1 MTTSAPSTAV
11 GSDSDREH
19 DPGRQST
26 PRPAPVVPRRVPLAH
41 RVPLTL
47 SRISWYLLCSLL
59 GITMLVP
66 LLWMISIALK
76 PDGNILQLPPQLLP
90 SSFQWSNFV
99 EGPRMIQFPL
109 LLANTTTIT
118 VLSVFGSVTSSMLAG
133 YAIAR
138 IPFRAKNFWFY
149 LFTFSI
155 FVPGIVTLIPIQRM
169 FFALGLI
176 DTWFPLILPSFFGN
190 PVFIFLARQYFA
202 SIPRSI
208 DESAMIDGAG
218 HWKIFTRLMLPL
230 TKPLWITM
238 TIMAFQGSWNDFLS
252 PLVYLNSE
260 SKYTLSLGMA
270 NFMGGLNEAS
280 PQYNYYMAS
289 NLLYMLPPLLLFFF
303 AQRYFMMG
311 LGTLGLSTK

>member
-1 MTTSAPSTAV
+1 MA
-11 GSDSDREH
+11 
-19 DPGRQST
+19 
-26 PRPAPVVPRRVPLAH
+26 
-41 RVPLTL
+41 L

-59 GITMLVP
+59 AVTMLVP

-76 PDGNILQLPPQLLP
+76 PDSNILQLPPQLLP
-90 SSFQWSNFV
+90 RSFQWSNFIR
-99 EGPRMIQFPL
+99 GPEQIQFPQ
-109 LLANTTTIT
+109 LLANTVTVT
-118 VLSVFGSVTSSMLAG
+118 VLSVFGSVASSMLAG

-138 IPFRAKNFWFY
+138 IRFPGRNFWFY

-169 FFALGLI
+169 FFAMHLI

-190 PVFIFLARQYFA
+190 PVFIFLARQYFT

-218 HWKIFTRLMLPL
+218 HWKIFTQLMIPL

-238 TIMAFQGSWNDFLS
+238 TIMAFQGSWNDFLN
-252 PLVYLNSE
+252 PLVYLNSD

-270 NFMGGLNEAS
+270 NFMGGLNEAT
-280 PQYNYYMAS
+280 PQFNYYMAS
-289 NLLYMLPPLLLFFF
+289 NLLYMLPPLVLFFF

-311 LGTLGLSTK
+311 LGTLGVSQK

>member
-1 MTTSAPSTAV
+1 MPAASATYPTGRNV
-11 GSDSDREH
+11 E
-19 DPGRQST
+19 PGPDLVMR
-26 PRPAPVVPRRVPLAH
+26 RRVPLSR
-41 RVPLTL
+41 RVPMTV
-47 SRISWYLLCSLL
+47 SRICWYLLCSLL
-59 GITMLVP
+59 GATMLVP

-76 PDGNILQLPPQLLP
+76 PDSNILQLPPQLLP

-99 EGPRMIQFPL
+99 NGPQQIHFPQ
-109 LLANTTTIT
+109 LLANTVTIT
-118 VLSVFGSVTSSMLAG
+118 VLSVFGSVASSMLVG

-138 IPFRAKNFWFY
+138 IQFPGRNFWFY

-190 PVFIFLARQYFA
+190 PVFIFLARQYFTA
-202 SIPRSI
+202 IPRSI

-218 HWKIFTRLMLPL
+218 HWKIFTRLMIPL

-238 TIMAFQGSWNDFLS
+238 IIMAFQGSWNDFLN

-260 SKYTLSLGMA
+260 TKYTLSLGMA
-270 NFMGGLNEAS
+270 NFMGGLSEAA
-280 PQYNYYMAS
+280 PQFNYYMAS

-311 LGTLGLSTK
+311 LGTLGVSQK

>member
-1 MTTSAPSTAV
+1 MTTPAAPVTYSA
-11 GSDSDREH
+11 GREIKT
-19 DPGRQST
+19 DPGLVIRRQIPLS
-26 PRPAPVVPRRVPLAH
+26 RRVPMT
-41 RVPLTL
+41 V
-47 SRISWYLLCSLL
+47 SRICWYLLCSLL
-59 GITMLVP
+59 GATMLIP

-76 PDGNILQLPPQLLP
+76 PDSNILQLPPQLLP
-90 SSFQWSNFV
+90 SSFQWSNFIN
-99 EGPRMIQFPL
+99 GPRQIHFPQ
-109 LLANTTTIT
+109 LLANTVTIT
-118 VLSVFGSVTSSMLAG
+118 VLSVFGSVASSMLAG

-138 IPFRAKNFWFY
+138 IQFRGKNFWFY

-190 PVFIFLARQYFA
+190 PVFIFLARQYFTA
-202 SIPRSI
+202 IPRSI

-218 HWKIFTRLMLPL
+218 HWKIFTRLMIPL

-238 TIMAFQGSWNDFLS
+238 IIMAFQGSWNDFLN
-252 PLVYLNSE
+252 PLVYLNSDT
-260 SKYTLSLGMA
+260 KYTLSLGMA
-270 NFMGGLNEAS
+270 NFMGGLSEAT
-280 PQYNYYMAS
+280 PQFNYYMAS

-311 LGTLGLSTK
+311 LGTLGVSQK

>member
-1 MTTSAPSTAV
+1 MTMPATRTAYPPSQRLEPSPDLVTKRRIPL
-11 GSDSDREH
+11 S
-19 DPGRQST
+19 
-26 PRPAPVVPRRVPLAH
+26 RRVPM
-41 RVPLTL
+41 TL

-59 GITMLVP
+59 AVTMLVP

-76 PDGNILQLPPQLLP
+76 PDSNILQLPPQLLP
-90 SSFQWSNFV
+90 RSFQWSNFIR
-99 EGPRMIQFPL
+99 GPEQIQFPQ
-109 LLANTTTIT
+109 LLANTVTVT
-118 VLSVFGSVTSSMLAG
+118 VLSVFGSVASSMLAG

-138 IPFRAKNFWFY
+138 IRFPGRNFWFY

-169 FFALGLI
+169 FFAMHLI

-190 PVFIFLARQYFA
+190 PVFIFLARQYFT

-218 HWKIFTRLMLPL
+218 HWKIFTQLMIPL

-238 TIMAFQGSWNDFLS
+238 TIMAFQGSWNDFLN
-252 PLVYLNSE
+252 PLVYLNSD

-270 NFMGGLNEAS
+270 NFMGGLNEAT
-280 PQYNYYMAS
+280 PQFNYYMAS
-289 NLLYMLPPLLLFFF
+289 NLLYMLPPLVLFFF

-311 LGTLGLSTK
+311 LGTLGVSQK

>member
-1 MTTSAPSTAV
+1 MTMPATSTTVRSTRELKSAPDLVTRRRIPLA
-11 GSDSDREH
+11 
-19 DPGRQST
+19 
-26 PRPAPVVPRRVPLAH
+26 RRVPMT
-41 RVPLTL
+41 V

-59 GITMLVP
+59 GATMLVP

-76 PDGNILQLPPQLLP
+76 PDSNILQLPPQLLP

-99 EGPRMIQFPL
+99 KGPQQIQFPQ
-109 LLANTTTIT
+109 LLANTATIT
-118 VLSVFGSVTSSMLAG
+118 VLSVFGSVASSMLAG

-138 IPFRAKNFWFY
+138 IQFRGKNFWFY

-169 FFALGLI
+169 FFALHLI

-190 PVFIFLARQYFA
+190 PVFIFLARQYFT

-218 HWKIFTRLMLPL
+218 HWKIFTRLMIPL

-238 TIMAFQGSWNDFLS
+238 TIMAFQASWNDFLN

-270 NFMGGLNEAS
+270 NFMGGLNEAT
-280 PQYNYYMAS
+280 PQFNYYMAS

-311 LGTLGLSTK
+311 LGTLGVSQK